1 MKKKLIITIFLT
13 LIALASSAKLYI
25 PLVKSVPPTT
35 SNGGQ
40 SRVGVRTGSY
50 APLAYI
56 ENEVL
61 YIEYPVSIASSV
73 IITNDSTDIVVLN
86 NNYDVE
92 SNSIQID
99 LNSFFRFQNNY
110 NLSVHAYG
118 TWWVGYLDYYDY
130 LSSTQGSES
139 LYQNVISTMVNQT
152 GKDRNYGFFGI
163 AGNAATGWNYAVSG
177 ILYGENGGSG
187 IYGSSK
193 YDEGFISKDC
203 YAGLFHGDLKTTD
216 VVYATAYNTLADSR
230 LNKDM
235 EQILSG
241 SLDKLMQINVYK
253 YDLEQ
258 FSLDNGNGT
267 SLDYFNNESELL
279 DKKHFGLS
287 GQEIKDI
294 YPSLVSQSQDG
305 HLSINYNE
313 MIPIMIQ
320 SIQELKKELDE
331 TRAELNTLK
340 STSNVVSRAT
350 SQESVLQQNEPNP
363 FRDKCIVKCYI
374 PQFANTAF
382 VDLYDLNGH
391 QIQSRIITERGNVE
405 VSIEGKGLPEGTYLY
420 SLIVNGEL
428 IDTRRMIHLY

>member
-1 MKKKLIITIFLT
+1 MRKKLIITISFT
-13 LIALASSAKLYI
+13 LIALVSSAKLYI
-25 PLVKSVPPTT
+25 PLVKSVPPSTG
-35 SNGGQ
+35 NGGE
-40 SRVGVRTGSY
+40 SRIGIRTGSY

-56 ENEVL
+56 EDETL
-61 YIEYPVSIASSV
+61 YIDYPASVASSV
-73 IITNDSTDIVVLN
+73 IITNDSTDVVVLN
-86 NNYDVE
+86 KNFNVE
-92 SNSIQID
+92 SNRVQIE
-99 LNSFFRFQNNY
+99 LNSFIRFQNNY
-110 NLSVHAYG
+110 NISVNAFG
-118 TWWVGYLDYYDY
+118 TWWVGYLDYSDY
-130 LSSTQGSES
+130 LSSKQGAES

-152 GKDRNYGFFGI
+152 GKERNYGFFGI
-163 AGNAATGWNYAVSG
+163 AGNASTGWNYAVSG
-177 ILYGENGGSG
+177 ILFGENGGSG

-193 YDEGFISKDC
+193 YDEGFNSKDS

-216 VVYATAYNTLADSR
+216 VVYASAYNTLADTR

-235 EQILSG
+235 ENIISG
-241 SLDKLMQINVYK
+241 CLDKLMQINVYK
-253 YDLEQ
+253 YNLKQ
-258 FSLDNGNGT
+258 FNLDNGEGT
-267 SLDYFNNESELL
+267 SLGYFNNESKLL
-279 DKKHFGLS
+279 DKIHYGLS
-287 GQEIKDI
+287 GQEIKEI
-294 YPSLVSQSQDG
+294 YPNLVTQSQDG
-305 HLSINYNE
+305 YLSVNYNE